1 MKRIVLTVLIAC
13 AVTPVFAA
21 EVPKRTQHV
30 GVGSGAVIGALAGGP
45 VGAIIGAAI
54 GGHYADSV
62 GRAGQ
67 VDGLETELATTR
79 AANEESSSRIAS
91 LNRSLFETRSE
102 LEKLGT
108 EMGELLLERAVF
120 EGLQM
125 EVMYPTG
132 TAELGAEA
140 TARVQQLAGLL
151 ARIPEM
157 TVRLDG
163 FADPRGDESYNL
175 GLSRARAEAVR
186 DELVAA
192 GTDAQRISI
201 HAHGE
206 ASPETGD
213 LDAYALERRVRIRLF
228 ASPDATRIAQHD

>member
-1 MKRIVLTVLIAC
+1 MKRILATTLLAIT
-13 AVTPVFAA
+13 VTPAFAA
-21 EVPKRTQHV
+21 DTPKRTQHI
-30 GVGSGAVIGALAGGP
+30 GVGSGAVIGAIAAGP

-62 GRAGQ
+62 GQAGQ
-67 VDGLETELATTR
+67 VDGLETDLAASRAELD
-79 AANEESSSRIAS
+79 ESNTRIAR
-91 LNRSLFETRSE
+91 LNRSLFETRGE
-102 LEKLGT
+102 LEKLGE

-132 TAELGAEA
+132 TAELGPDAASRVTRLAE
-140 TARVQQLAGLL
+140 LL
-151 ARIPEM
+151 AKIPEM

-163 FADPRGDESYNL
+163 YADPRGAEDYNL
-175 GLSRARAEAVR
+175 ELSRERAEAVR
-186 DELVAA
+186 DALVAA
-192 GTDAQRISI
+192 GTEPTRISI

-206 ASPETGD
+206 AIGEDGN

-228 ASPDATRIAQHD
+228 TTSDPTRVAQQD